1 MPSRIRWSLAALL
14 AAATSTTQAGFV
26 LFHMQGEPGKRQLF
40 YANISD
46 VRDRTPVED
55 ILNPLSIKELPVV
68 VVYEAADAP
77 EWSEMRLQ
85 FECSSKYRQ
94 ITMAEHRKAR
104 ERQKKT
110 GEDVQTQVVVDG
122 WNDPSTW
129 NAPVKMR
136 MGPMSNKVS
145 RTDLTSQPL
154 PETQWASVGS
164 ASMLK
169 AQKFACQQED
179 VNAALQAAIR
189 NNSFDQQIFND
200 GLKKIGL
207 LDGVQA
213 LEARSVPA
221 LLDLSWKTLW
231 AGSPRPDPSGLW
243 SKKVTPEQQ
252 AKYQAEL
259 AAIQAQMN
267 TAVDKVNETYL
278 PKLKKMQAEREFVEA
293 AAKIRGNRDLSR
305 LESSALMVWLGRDET
320 EVGKKMGAPRIT
332 QTGELKFL
340 GYGQSFDNTS
350 AVVHVPSGQVFESG
364 VRTSCDAQFVMLQD
378 KEKIWRVADIRVS
391 ASSNR
396 LGVSACNGLL
406 TTPDVEAAGS

>member
-1 MPSRIRWSLAALL
+1 MHARTARTLAALL
-14 AAATSTTQAGFV
+14 AGATTSAHAGFA

-40 YANISD
+40 YANITD

-55 ILNPLSIKELPVV
+55 VLGQLSTKELPVV

-85 FECSSKYRQ
+85 FECTAKYRQ
-94 ITMAEHRKAR
+94 ISMAEHRKAR
-104 ERQKKT
+104 ERQKET
-110 GEDVQTQVVVDG
+110 GEPVQTMVVVDG
-122 WNDPSTW
+122 WNDPAKW
-129 NAPVKMR
+129 HAPVKMR
-136 MGPMSNKVS
+136 MGPMSSKVS
-145 RTDLTSQPL
+145 RADLSAQPL
-154 PETQWASVGS
+154 PETQWTTVGS
-164 ASMLK
+164 AVMLK
-169 AQKFACQQED
+169 AQKLACQQED
-179 VNAALQAAIR
+179 VNAALSAAIQDGH
-189 NNSFDQQIFND
+189 FDNQIFND

-252 AKYQAEL
+252 AKHEAEL
-259 AAIQAQMN
+259 AAIQKQMN

-293 AAKIRGNRDLSR
+293 AAKVRGNRDLSR

-332 QTGELKFL
+332 QAGELKFL

-350 AVVHVPSGQVFESG
+350 AMVHVPSGQVFEQG

-391 ASSNR
+391 ASSNQ
-396 LGVSACNGLL
+396 LGVRACDGLL
-406 TTPDVEAAGS
+406 TTPDVQPAGG